1 MEYNFGNKEFINREL
16 SWIDFNYRV
25 LEEAENS
32 KNKSLERLK
41 FLSISASNLD
51 EFFMVRIAGLKD
63 QIAAGYSKKDNTD
76 MNPKEQLRA
85 INIRIRDMINSQY
98 SCLKKIISKDLTDGG
113 IFFRNINKI
122 NDRQKEYI
130 NSYFRDAVFPILT
143 PLAIDKSRPFPLL
156 ANLSLNLIVEVVF
169 EEEKKIAVVQVP
181 KNISRFLKIPFSE
194 DKNSMEYVFTE
205 EIIKNNIGDLF
216 PGYSIGNVY
225 TFRIT
230 RNADLGID
238 EDEIEDLLK
247 EIEKNLKKRKWGQT
261 VRLEVQSDISDEMLE
276 FLKEKLEI
284 HNKDIYKIKNSIDL
298 TMWMDFYF
306 KNDRLELKD
315 EIHIPK
321 RSLDFPESKNIFEV
335 IKEKDCLLHHPYES
349 FDSVIEFISKA
360 ASDSSVLAIKQTLY
374 RVSGDSPIIEQ
385 LIRAAENGKQVTV
398 LVELKARFDE
408 ANNIIWAKKLE
419 KSGCH
424 VIYGIK
430 GLKTHCKMIL
440 IVRQEEDGIRR
451 YVHMSTGNYNDKTA
465 KLYTDIGFFT
475 SKEAYCSDV
484 NTLFNYLTGFSKF
497 PKWKK
502 LAVAPYDMRKFFLKN
517 IDREIENSKNGK
529 KAVIIMKMNSLVDEE
544 IIKKFYEAN
553 LAGVKVILM
562 IRGICCLRP
571 GVENQSENIIVKSV
585 VGTFLEHSRIYYFYD
600 DGREKIFLSSA
611 DLMPRNL
618 DRRVEVAF
626 PIEDEELHKIVKDI
640 IDITLRDTKKARI
653 LEKNGFYKYVD
664 KRGKEILNSQ
674 EYFKNMVKERS
685 GDVDEKSRNN

>member
-1 MEYNFGNKEFINREL
+1 MEYNFGNMEFINREL

-25 LEEAENS
+25 LEEAENP
-32 KNKSLERLK
+32 KNKSLEKLK
-41 FLSISASNLD
+41 FLAISASNLD

-63 QIAAGYSKKDNTD
+63 QIAAGYSKKDNTG
-76 MNPKEQLRA
+76 MNPKDQLRT
-85 INIRIRDMINSQY
+85 INGRIRDMIGCQY
-98 SCLKKIISKDLTDGG
+98 SCLKKIISKDLNDGG
-113 IFFRNINKI
+113 IFFRHIEDL
-122 NDRQKEYI
+122 NDKQKEYV
-130 NSYFRDAVFPILT
+130 NSYFHDAVFPILT

-156 ANLSLNLIVEVVF
+156 ANLSLNLIVEVMVG
-169 EEEKKIAVVQVP
+169 EEKKIAVVQVP

-194 DKNSMEYVFTE
+194 DKNSIKYVFTE

-216 PGYSIGNVY
+216 PGYKVENVY

-247 EIEKNLKKRKWGQT
+247 EIEKNLRKRKWGQT
-261 VRLEVQSDISDEMLE
+261 VRLEVQYDISDEMLE
-276 FLKEKLEI
+276 FLKEKLDV
-284 HNKDIYKIKNSIDL
+284 HNKDIYKIKSSIDL
-298 TMWMDFYF
+298 NMWMDFYF
-306 KNDRLELKD
+306 KNERFELKD
-315 EIHIPK
+315 EPHIPVK
-321 RSLDFPESKNIFEV
+321 ATDFSEGNDIFEV

-360 ASDSSVLAIKQTLY
+360 ASDPKVLAIKQTLY
-374 RVSGDSPIIEQ
+374 RVSGDSPIIAQ

-419 KSGCH
+419 KAGCH

-475 SKEAYCSDV
+475 SKESYCSDA

-517 IDREIENSKNGK
+517 IDNEIENAKNGK
-529 KAVIIMKMNSLVDEE
+529 KALIIAKMNSLVDEE
-544 IIKKFYEAN
+544 IIRKFYEAN
-553 LAGVKVILM
+553 MAGVHITLM
-562 IRGICCLRP
+562 VRGICCLRP
-571 GVENQSENIIVKSV
+571 GVENQSENIMVKSV

-626 PIEDEELHKIVKDI
+626 PIEDEELHKRTKNI
-640 IDITLRDTKKARI
+640 IDITLRDTKNARI

-664 KRGKEILNSQ
+664 KRGKEVLSSQ
-674 EYFKNMVKERS
+674 EYFKIMAKERS
-685 GDVDEKSRNN
+685 GDISEENRNN